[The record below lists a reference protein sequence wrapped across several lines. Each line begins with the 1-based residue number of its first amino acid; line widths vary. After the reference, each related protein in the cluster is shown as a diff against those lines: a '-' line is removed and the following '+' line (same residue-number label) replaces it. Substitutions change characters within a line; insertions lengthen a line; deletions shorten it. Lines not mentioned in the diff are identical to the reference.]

1 MTARRPRL
9 PPRLHLPSGRTLEV
23 TVEGTPRGLA
33 RRDGEPLFAEVFA
46 LGGAVKLAEA
56 GRPVAFGDLALVD
69 FHALRAVLGAC
80 GWLAEEPIEIAC
92 RNCGSPFE
100 VEPCALLPLGP
111 FKDGELGD
119 AELDRVAAPGEAHPV
134 AATADGAEVV
144 VFAPRTAGEARP
156 FFAALAA
163 AELCFDAEV
172 VRAMGIESLGA
183 TRDPAEIAEVLGGC
197 SDASFADIGDAWLAT
212 HYSPRLFGL
221 ATCPACGA
229 RNDVDAPYER
239 ELEPS
244 DPRRAASRAESPP
257 TLDELDAEARGIF
270 DEAAEHVPGEPVVL
284 VVEGGTPACDDGG
297 EPLLGSYVPPV
308 RGDERGPSMPAT
320 VTVYHRTFVAM
331 WEEDGPYDWRAELEE
346 TIAHELEHHVGFL
359 VGDDPMDDEERSAI
373 AAEAVRVHGKKELA
387 RLGAKGVV
395 ADVGGFLRRTWP
407 LWVIAVG
414 LAIASVYC
422 GR

>member
-1 MTARRPRL
+1 
-9 PPRLHLPSGRTLEV
+9 LPSGRTLEV
-23 TVEGTPRGLA
+23 TAEGDPRRA
-33 RRDGEPLFAEVFA
+33 TRRRGEPLFAEVFA
-46 LGGAVKLAEA
+46 LEGTVKLAE
-56 GRPVAFGDLALVD
+56 GGWPVAPSDLALVD
-69 FHALRAVLGAC
+69 FHALRAVLTAC
-80 GWLAEEPIEIAC
+80 GYLAEDAIEIAC
-92 RNCGSPFE
+92 RNCGVPFE

-119 AELDRVAAPGEAHPV
+119 AELDRVAPPGEAHPIAPV
-134 AATADGAEVV
+134 EGGGDVV

-156 FFAALAA
+156 LFAALAA
-163 AELCFDAEV
+163 PDLAFDAEV
-172 VRAMGIESLGA
+172 VRAMGVASLGA
-183 TRDPAEIAEVLGGC
+183 ARDPAEIAELLGRC
-197 SDASFADIGDAWLAT
+197 SDASFADVGDAWLAT

-221 ATCPACGA
+221 AACPSCGA

-244 DPRRAASRAESPP
+244 DPRSAGSSDGAPP
-257 TLDELDAEARGIF
+257 TLDELDAEARAIF
-270 DEAAEHVPGEPVVL
+270 DEATHAPGEPVVL

-346 TIAHELEHHVGFL
+346 TIEHELEHHEGYL
-359 VGDDPMDDEERSAI
+359 LGDDPMDDDERAAI
-373 AAEAVRVHGKKELA
+373 AAEAVRLHGRKEIA
-387 RLGAKGVV
+387 RQGARDVA